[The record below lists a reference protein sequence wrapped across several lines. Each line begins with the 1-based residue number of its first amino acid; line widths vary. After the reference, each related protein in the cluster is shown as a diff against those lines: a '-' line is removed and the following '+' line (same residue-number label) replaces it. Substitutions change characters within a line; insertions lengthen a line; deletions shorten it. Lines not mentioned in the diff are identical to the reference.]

1 MTHDKIA
8 TFWIVMI
15 GKVLKLWYAHTK
27 AYIAE
32 RIRRHLDRYYRVGR
46 HRTLTGGL
54 SSARRASYIVAELR
68 HDRELRHHQP
78 MPV

>member
-15 GKVLKLWYAHTK
+15 SKVLKLWYARTK

-32 RIRRHLDRYYRVGR
+32 QIRRHFDRYYRVGR
-46 HRTLTGGL
+46 HRPITVGL
-54 SSARRASYIVAELR
+54 SHVRWASHIVAELR
-68 HDRELRHHQP
+68 EEQELRHHQL